1 MPRFKG
7 VHSFPIKTP
16 YLNAL
21 YLTLFV
27 SSAVTT
33 ALFPTTILTLKTLM
47 PFSIKL
53 TLVDCIK
60 LTVFVAAVIS
70 LAVSVGLILQYHQ
83 MVKLTLV
90 ECTDGSA
97 LIHSGNTTTVLRP
110 RSPNSLTE
118 TEEKWRE
125 RENWAEEVS
134 DRLNLNRV
142 PRSAPSR
149 PATLPLEDTPYPIRR
164 QLSFRESDEESFAQ
178 AQSQL
183 NTSTRSGLTYHFHI
197 SLCMFIYYH

>member
-27 SSAVTT
+27 SSAVAT
-33 ALFPTTILTLKTLM
+33 ALFPTTLLTLKTLM
-47 PFSIKL
+47 PISIKL
-53 TLVDCIK
+53 TLVDCVK

-110 RSPNSLTE
+110 QSPNSFSE
-118 TEEKWRE
+118 TERKWRE
-125 RENWAEEVS
+125 REKWAEEVS
-134 DRLNLNRV
+134 DQLNLDHISSNRV

-149 PATLPLEDTPYPIRR
+149 PDSLPLEDTPYPVRR
-164 QLSFRESDEESFAQ
+164 QLAFHESDEESFAQ

-183 NTSTRSGLTYHFHI
+183 NTSTDL
-197 SLCMFIYYH
+197 